1 MFKSGHISDL
11 PGNLAN
17 MSVSTPNVEKNYTL
31 NLTPNAAHA
40 AMILVSPRMRWFV
53 TVVYIGTVVHIHRY
67 TII

>member
-1 MFKSGHISDL
+1 
-11 PGNLAN
+11 